1 MLLWALA
8 TLGHTPPPRL
18 LQRVAALTTQRL
30 SEQKQQQQQQQ
41 DHTHRQW
48 GRAYE
53 PGATQGTFAGS
64 GYGPLHLRAF
74 SAQALANTAWAFAR
88 LGHHPGEG
96 WMAEAAAASLPLL
109 QVCCHCHAGPYHC
122 LYTTQPSKDEVLVM
136 RSTVLCAVR
145 EQLSHAACAAA

>member
-8 TLGHTPPPRL
+8 TLGHPPPPRL

-30 SEQKQQQQQQQ
+30 SEQQQQQQQ
-41 DHTHRQW
+41 HTHGQW
-48 GRAYE
+48 GRAYG
-53 PGATQGTFAGS
+53 PGAAQGSFGGS
-64 GYGPLHLRAF
+64 GPGPLHLRAF

-109 QVCCHCHAGPYHC
+109 QVRCHAGRI
-122 LYTTQPSKDEVLVM
+122 QGGS
-136 RSTVLCAVR
+136 
-145 EQLSHAACAAA
+145 